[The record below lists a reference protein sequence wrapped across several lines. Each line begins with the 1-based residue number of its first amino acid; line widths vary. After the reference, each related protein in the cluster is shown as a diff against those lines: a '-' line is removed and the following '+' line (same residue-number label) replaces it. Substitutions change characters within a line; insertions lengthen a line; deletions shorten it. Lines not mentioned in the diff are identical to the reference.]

1 MIVNSKCKTR
11 SAKRYFLFF
20 NFAFFISHSLSAAQ
34 RPELVEVDPIRCW
47 WRTSQGAVAVGQPFT
62 LTLTCAVL
70 ENDAVRV
77 IPDESPLA
85 VGAVQL
91 APFELVTGA
100 HPADL
105 RSGQRRFF
113 QYEYTIRLIDPTAI
127 DRDVKLPDLSIHYRV
142 SSRVQA
148 DSLEGRDRIYVLPSQ
163 SVHVSSLVPAD
174 ATDIRDASEIKFGD
188 AESLRFRA
196 RVFNI
201 AAIALVAL
209 GVFVLI
215 PAAMRVAFGGARRS
229 KVDAAT
235 VSDRAI
241 LRSANSELTTV
252 RSEAKG
258 GWSPELAA
266 RAAAALRVAAGY
278 AIGRL
283 PRQRPLDA
291 DSTAGDGRLV
301 VTRRG
306 LQTRRIAVTSAVTSQ
321 ELTAA
326 LEKLP
331 LTTPHEKR
339 SGLEDL
345 RNALASFTRALYAA
359 ETPAAELDD
368 ALAAGMRAASQLR
381 PNRR

>member
-1 MIVNSKCKTR
+1 MRARNSAR
-11 SAKRYFLFF
+11 LLVALLLIAR
-20 NFAFFISHSLSAAQ
+20 ASAAQ
-34 RPELVEVDPIRCW
+34 PASVVEVDPIRCW
-47 WRTSQGAVAVGQPFT
+47 WRTSDGAVAVGQPFT

-77 IPDESPLA
+77 VADESPLA

-91 APFELVTGA
+91 APFELVSGE

-113 QYEYTIRLIDPTAI
+113 QYVYTARLIDPTAI

-142 SSRVQA
+142 ASRVQA
-148 DSLEGRDRIYVLPSQ
+148 DSLEGRDRIYMLPPQ
-163 SVHVSSLVPAD
+163 SVHVTSMVPAD
-174 ATDIRDASEIKFGD
+174 ATDIRDASDIKFGE

-201 AAIALVAL
+201 AAIALTAL
-209 GVFVLI
+209 GVLVLV
-215 PAAMRVAFGGARRS
+215 PAAMRAVFGSARRS
-229 KVDAAT
+229 RVDAAT

-241 LRSANSELTTV
+241 LRSVASELAAV
-252 RSEAKG
+252 QSEAKG

-266 RAAAALRVAAGY
+266 RAAAALRVVAGY

-283 PRQRPLDA
+283 PRQRPLEP
-291 DSTAGDGRLV
+291 DSAAGDGRIV

-306 LQTRRIAVTSAVTSQ
+306 LKTRRIAVTSPVTSQ
-321 ELTAA
+321 ELTVA

-331 LTTPHEKR
+331 PTTPHARR

-345 RNALASFTRALYAA
+345 RNALTSFTRVLYAQ
-359 ETPAAELDD
+359 ETPMAELDD
-368 ALAAGMRAASQLR
+368 ALAAGVRAAGQLR
-381 PNRR
+381 PNRV